1 MTDTKSSFG
10 QNYFTTRK
18 KTHILLDPN
27 DGGFV
32 GRTLDYIILV
42 FIGLNVLAVIV
53 STVDQIYYLYSN
65 LFYLFEVLS
74 VSVFTIEY
82 ILRIWS
88 AVEKPEYNRAI
99 VGRLKFAIQP
109 LTLVDLLAILP
120 FYLVFLSTGVD
131 LRVLRA
137 FRLMR
142 VLRMLKIARYSES
155 VKALKLVINRKRSD
169 LVVALFA
176 NVLLL
181 VIASSLMYFIETKVQ
196 PEAFPSIP
204 SAMLWG
210 IASLTEINYGTSPP
224 ITPLGQFLGAIVAIL
239 GIGLFALPASILASG
254 FIEEAGSENNEAGS
268 YCPHCGEKID
278 RSNNDTEYDHEE
290 H

>member
-1 MTDTKSSFG
+1 MVDIKSNIL
-10 QNYFTTRK
+10 QNYLTLRK
-18 KTHILLDPN
+18 RVNLLFDPN
-27 DGGFV
+27 NGGLV
-32 GRTLDYIILV
+32 GRILDYLLLGL
-42 FIGLNVLAVIV
+42 IGLNVLAVIV
-53 STVDQIYYLYSN
+53 STVDQIYNPYSE
-65 LFYLFEVLS
+65 LFYNFELI
-74 VSVFTIEY
+74 SVFVFSIEY
-82 ILRIWS
+82 ISRIWS
-88 AVEKPEYNRAI
+88 AVEKSEYNRI
-99 VGRLKFAIQP
+99 ILGRLKFAVQP
-109 LTLVDLLAILP
+109 LVIIDLLAILP

-142 VLRMLKIARYSES
+142 VLRMLKVARYSES
-155 VKALKLVINRKRSD
+155 VQALKLVINRKRSD

-181 VIASSLMYFIETKVQ
+181 VIASSMMYFIETKVQ

-210 IASLTEINYGTSPP
+210 IASLTEISYGTSPP

-254 FIEEAGSENNEAGS
+254 FIEEAGSKSNETGS

-278 RSNNDTEYDHEE
+278 GMNDKTEFE
-290 H
+290 HKEH

>member
-1 MTDTKSSFG
+1 MVDIKSNIL
-10 QNYFTTRK
+10 QNYLTLRK
-18 KTHILLDPN
+18 RVHLLFDPN
-27 DGGFV
+27 NGGLV
-32 GRTLDYIILV
+32 GRILDYLLLGL
-42 FIGLNVLAVIV
+42 IGLNVLAVIV
-53 STVDQIYYLYSN
+53 STVDQIYNPYSE
-65 LFYLFEVLS
+65 LFYNFELI
-74 VSVFTIEY
+74 SVFVFSIEY
-82 ILRIWS
+82 ISRIWS
-88 AVEKPEYNRAI
+88 AVEKSEYNRI
-99 VGRLKFAIQP
+99 ILGRLKFAVQP
-109 LTLVDLLAILP
+109 LVIIDLLAILP

-142 VLRMLKIARYSES
+142 VLRMLKVARYSES
-155 VKALKLVINRKRSD
+155 VQALKLVINRKRSD

-181 VIASSLMYFIETKVQ
+181 VIASSMMYFIETKVQ

-210 IASLTEINYGTSPP
+210 IASLTEISYGTSPP

-254 FIEEAGSENNEAGS
+254 FIEEAGSKSNETGS

-278 RSNNDTEYDHEE
+278 GMNDRTEFE
-290 H
+290 HKEH